1 MGGSTGFEIRAEM
14 PGIIIHV
21 GVTPGAIVD
30 EGDELLIME
39 SMKMEIPVE
48 APRRGTVHEIHI
60 GVGDRVSEEDLLVTL
75 RV

>member
-1 MGGSTGFEIRAEM
+1 MGGNTDFQVRSEM
-14 PGIIIHV
+14 PGIIVHI
-21 GVTPGAIVD
+21 GVETGATVA

-48 APRRGTVHEIHI
+48 APRAGMVHEIHVA
-60 GVGDRVSEEDLLVTL
+60 VGDRAAEEQLLVTL